1 VHGCDGCIVPVF
13 HVAVC
18 ARCAEHFR
26 VTINVTSTSYE
37 VELANSSSEEFRE
50 LADAVRA
57 DIEHVYRHTA
67 GLQSA
72 NVLQFRSVTL
82 AATSSTTVRLI
93 CDDCKRKI
101 TENCN
106 SVE

>member
-1 VHGCDGCIVPVF
+1 MHGCDGCIVTAF
-13 HVAVC
+13 HVVAVC

-82 AATSSTTVRLI
+82 AATSSPTKRLI
-93 CDDCKRKI
+93 RRGY
-101 TENCN
+101 NMVY
-106 SVE
+106 S